1 MAVVE
6 KLDMGSERLES
17 FSDCVLS
24 IIITIM
30 VLEFKVP
37 HDASPW
43 ALLQI
48 WPVFVSYGLSFL
60 MIAVYWVNH
69 HHLFHLTK
77 RVNSLV
83 LWANTLLLFCLSL
96 VPFFTAYMNEHER
109 NSFSTAMYSGI
120 LLLCAL
126 AFTVLRRSINGH
138 FKKDSEVRL
147 NEIAAS
153 HKNWL
158 AISIYS
164 SAIIMA
170 YFYPL
175 ASLVLDFSVA
185 ALYFIPGFYLEKQI

>member
-37 HDASPW
+37 HDASPY

-69 HHLFHLTK
+69 HHLFHLAK
-77 RVNSLV
+77 RVNSMV
-83 LWANTLLLFCLSL
+83 LWMNTLLLFCLSL
-96 VPFFTAYMNEHER
+96 VPFFTSYMNEHER

-120 LLLCAL
+120 LLICSL
-126 AFTVLRRSINGH
+126 AFRLLRISINSH
-138 FKKDSEVRL
+138 FKKDSEIRL
-147 NEIAAS
+147 HEKIAA

-158 AISIYS
+158 ASGLYVLAIVTAFIY
-164 SAIIMA
+164 
-170 YFYPL
+170 PTL
-175 ASLVLDFSVA
+175 ALVLDFAVA
-185 ALYFIPGFYLEKQI
+185 ALYFVPGFYLEKKI